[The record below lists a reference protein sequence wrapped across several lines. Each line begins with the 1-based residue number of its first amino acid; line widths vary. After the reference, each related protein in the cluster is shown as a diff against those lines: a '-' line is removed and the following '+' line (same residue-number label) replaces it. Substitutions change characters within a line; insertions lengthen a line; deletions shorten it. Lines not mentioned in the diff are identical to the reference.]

1 MFKVGNNFGKFS
13 KRGKATDNEIKKKIK
28 ELANGVIDDIDIK
41 ELSVTQ
47 RINLLKACLPY
58 LISKELST
66 LSDVAEDVPLFLDN
80 QKPKIIIFNNRE
92 ELDEYNEMSEEEQD
106 ALGTKADS
114 FFNSKR
120 DV

>member
-28 ELANGVIDDIDIK
+28 ELANGVIEDIDIK